1 MIRVRLLVMRA
12 GIATYLVLWALA
24 TPVFAQG
31 VVGAP
36 GGGALPSTPGGFNA
50 PGASRK
56 SGDAILRPPSNPGL
70 AEPLDIRIQ
79 GEGLSLPPGVSEDEP
94 VRKPADDRASQGSA
108 PPENPAQP
116 DPKRP

>member
-1 MIRVRLLVMRA
+1 MIRVRSPVMRA
-12 GIATYLVLWALA
+12 GTATYLVLWALA
-24 TPVFAQG
+24 TPVFAQSTF
-31 VVGAP
+31 GAP

-50 PGASRK
+50 PGAAKKGS
-56 SGDAILRPPSNPGL
+56 DTIRPPSNPGI

-94 VRKPADDRASQGSA
+94 VRKPEDDRASRGSA